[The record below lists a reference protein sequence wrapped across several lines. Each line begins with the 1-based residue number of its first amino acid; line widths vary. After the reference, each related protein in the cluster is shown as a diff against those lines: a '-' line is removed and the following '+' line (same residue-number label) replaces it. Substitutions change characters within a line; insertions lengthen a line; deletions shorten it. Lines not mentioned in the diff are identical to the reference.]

1 MIVFTSDV
9 SILSFGFVGVKTINH
24 ESINQGIVTDLL
36 SIEARNILLVSLFF
50 YDLKCYRTVVLN
62 QSHFQSSLPFSPL
75 IDRLIIDYL
84 VTSSEV
90 LCNSNLNCL
99 MLLKRRIYQ

>member
-1 MIVFTSDV
+1 M
-9 SILSFGFVGVKTINH
+9 
-24 ESINQGIVTDLL
+24 TDLL
-36 SIEARNILLVSLFF
+36 AIEARNILLVSLVF

-84 VTSSEV
+84 VTSSEI
-90 LCNSNLNCL
+90 LTLT
-99 MLLKRRIYQ
+99 